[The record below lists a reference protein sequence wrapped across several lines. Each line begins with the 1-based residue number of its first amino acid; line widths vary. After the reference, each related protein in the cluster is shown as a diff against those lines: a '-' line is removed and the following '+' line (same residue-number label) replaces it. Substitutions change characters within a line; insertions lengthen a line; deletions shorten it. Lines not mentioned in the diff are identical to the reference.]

1 VRDTPASFPWEI
13 TRGDF
18 HAPYPPIFLLK
29 THYQC
34 YTIEYIDANI
44 LIKLEFIVLM
54 QYAFGV
60 PVDILSLTLI
70 VIQIS
75 IAMKGECAM
84 IKNSFQAGIVC
95 ACGVA
100 KTVLLKR
107 H

>member
-1 VRDTPASFPWEI
+1 
-13 TRGDF
+13 
-18 HAPYPPIFLLK
+18 
-29 THYQC
+29 
-34 YTIEYIDANI
+34 
-44 LIKLEFIVLM
+44 M